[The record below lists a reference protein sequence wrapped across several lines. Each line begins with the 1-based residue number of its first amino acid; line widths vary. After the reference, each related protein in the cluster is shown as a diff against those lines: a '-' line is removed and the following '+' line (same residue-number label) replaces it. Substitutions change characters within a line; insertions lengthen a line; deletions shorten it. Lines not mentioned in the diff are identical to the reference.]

1 MDRYGLERLG
11 AALGG
16 LAPVRAMGRVAAVD
30 GGLLRVRGLDGAR
43 IGDRLELRR
52 RDGGRLGGE
61 VLRLAGSKA
70 VMLPEADA
78 QGVSVDDPVA
88 LLPPP
93 AIAPSDDW
101 IGRVIDPFGRPLDG
115 APLLPGEQVRPILA
129 DPPAPGRRR
138 GFGPRL
144 DTGLALFNT
153 ALPVARG
160 QRLGLFAG
168 SGVGKSTLLA
178 RFARA
183 MEADVVVLALVGE
196 RGRELRDFVERAL
209 GPEGMARSVIVAATS
224 DRSPLLRRRC
234 AFTAMAVAEHFR
246 DAGQHVLLLADSVT
260 RLAEAH
266 REVAAAAGELPA
278 LRGFP
283 PSTGQTIMALA
294 ERAGP
299 GEDGAGDITALF
311 TVLVAGSD
319 MDEPVADILRGV
331 LDGHVV
337 LDRAIAERGRFPAVD
352 LTRSVSR
359 SLPDVA
365 SAEENAAILRLR
377 ALVAAHDGAEPMI
390 RAGLYAEGSD
400 AAVDQALRIWPD
412 IEGFLA
418 CAEEH
423 GIAQSFR
430 RLNLILRRAETGGR
444 GAACLHPSPRQ
455 LAG

>member
-1 MDRYGLERLG
+1 MDLPRLEHLG
-11 AALGG
+11 AALGR
-16 LAPVRAMGRVAAVD
+16 LDPVRALGRVAAVE
-30 GGLLRVRGLDGAR
+30 GGLLRVRGLAGAR
-43 IGDRLELRR
+43 LGDRLELRR
-52 RDGGRLGGE
+52 RDGGQLCGE
-61 VLRLAGSKA
+61 ILRLTESEV

-78 QGVSVDDPVA
+78 HGVSLGDPVA
-88 LLPPP
+88 LAPPP
-93 AIAPSDDW
+93 VIAPHAGW

-115 APLLPGEQVRPILA
+115 APLLPGPVPRPLLA
-129 DPPAPGRRR
+129 VPPAPGRRR

-178 RFARA
+178 QLARG

-196 RGRELRDFVERAL
+196 RGRELRDFVESAL
-209 GPEGMARSVIVAATS
+209 GPGGMRRSVIVAATS

-234 AFTAMAVAEHFR
+234 LFTAMAVAEHFR
-246 DAGQHVLLLADSVT
+246 DAGRHVLLLADSVT

-266 REVAAAAGELPA
+266 REVAAASGELPA

-283 PSTGQTIMALA
+283 PSTGQMIMALA

-299 GEDGAGDITALF
+299 GEGDTGDITALF

-319 MDEPVADILRGV
+319 MEEPVADILRGV

-359 SLPDVA
+359 SLPAAA

-377 ALVAAHDGAEPMI
+377 ALVAAHEGAEPMI
-390 RAGLYAEGSD
+390 RAGLYTEGSD
-400 AAVDQALRIWPD
+400 AEVDQALRVWP
-412 IEGFLA
+412 EVERFLA
-418 CAEEH
+418 EPERQ
-423 GIAQSFR
+423 GIEQSFR
-430 RLNLILRRAETGGR
+430 RLNLILRRADA
-444 GAACLHPSPRQ
+444 GASARSR
-455 LAG
+455 AVVASG